1 MKSTHRIFFSLFI
14 LSSSITQASIS
25 SNQLKTWQTTYL
37 SAMTPEELQFTANFL
52 YLSYAIA
59 LVESKIRQFNSPI
72 THLNQS
78 IRLHIANYED
88 ATKELA
94 TLKTLLDRLS
104 IIAGARTIYME
115 TYNICQKYFNEHTT
129 PTIQA
134 ALEYIQQSAQ
144 AELRAWADEKASTTA
159 DQLKKASD
167 EVQQS
172 AQYLAAISGTYNGL
186 SQGDLP
192 VEVTLEN
199 ENNKSLIMF
208 NLLLNSIPQCV
219 TIAENLAGI
228 FNETSDDVSQI
239 VMAGAD
245 IYKQYYTLVH
255 YCIMSPTFDEHYT
268 TTMFGMHDI
277 LPEEYKTA
285 LPSAQSVFSHML
297 ETTKL
302 YTQSEFVQQ

>member
-1 MKSTHRIFFSLFI
+1 MKSTHRIFFLLSI
-14 LSSSITQASIS
+14 LLSSITQASIS

-37 SAMTPEELQFTANFL
+37 SAMTPEELQLTANFL

-59 LVESKIRQFNSPI
+59 LVESKIRQFNTPM

-94 TLKTLLDRLS
+94 SLKTLLDRLS
-104 IIAGARTIYME
+104 IVAGTRTIYME
-115 TYNICQKYFNEHTT
+115 TYNICQKYFSEHTT

-144 AELRAWADEKASTTA
+144 VELRAWADEKTSTTA

-167 EVQQS
+167 EIQQS
-172 AQYLAAISGTYNGL
+172 AQYLAAISDTYNGL

-192 VEVTLEN
+192 VEIAPEN
-199 ENNKSLIMF
+199 EINKSLIML
-208 NLLLNSIPQCV
+208 NLLLSSTPQCV
-219 TIAENLAGI
+219 TVAENLASV

-239 VMAGAD
+239 VTAGAE
-245 IYKQYYTLVH
+245 IYKQYYAMIH
-255 YCIMSPTFDEHYT
+255 YMIMSPTFDENYT

-285 LPSAQSVFSHML
+285 LPSAQNVFSHML